1 MEVNDG
7 SAQKNKVPQD
17 EWFFRLTKRSETVLF
32 FSKCR
37 QRRDVVFALRG
48 PDVKITWHKL
58 THLYW
63 HIHTKKIWSL
73 LEQPYLAYDDVK
85 LNFV

>member
-48 PDVKITWHKL
+48 PDVEITRHKGFN
-58 THLYW
+58 T
-63 HIHTKKIWSL
+63 TL
-73 LEQPYLAYDDVK
+73 LIFMGIYIQK
-85 LNFV
+85 LLVIIGTALLNVRAC